1 MIRELKEL
9 FQFVKSSNK
18 EMFYLIEILETSGST
33 YKKAGAKKIIEI
45 GSGRSCGILTGGCL
59 ESEINRK
66 ALESDAQEFTF
77 EIDTTKELDRLFGS
91 GIGCDGK
98 ILLQYKQVDK
108 KFLFEYFESKL
119 SDQPKITII
128 GGGPDTDPLNELL
141 HWSQWDH
148 HFFTIRND
156 FFEEKVNK
164 GWNISP
170 YNSKEILNRLSTNQN
185 NFVILMGHNYSQDL
199 ELLKDFYD
207 ADINTIQYLGLLGPK
222 RRKDQLLKDLKSL
235 HEIELSKNIM
245 KKISA
250 PVGINGLG
258 KGESAVALSIMAEIQ
273 IRIIE
278 QKESV

>member
-1 MIRELKEL
+1 
-9 FQFVKSSNK
+9 
-18 EMFYLIEILETSGST
+18 MFYLIEILETSGST